1 MVEGSN
7 TNTNTDITI
16 KNPDVVTKYQT
27 AADISNRK
35 FFLEIP

>member
-1 MVEGSN
+1 MVESSASTPSSQVQDN
-7 TNTNTDITI
+7 TI

-35 FFLEIP
+35 